1 MRPDGLR
8 TLVLLR
14 HARAQQH
21 GGVTDDLRTLN
32 PTGRRQAAHVGRT
45 LADAGIL
52 PDVVL
57 CSTAV
62 RTRQTFEILAGAMGT
77 RPVVE
82 YSEELYVA
90 GLSGTLEAIAQ
101 ASDDVRTLLVVGHE
115 PVMSSAAYVLAG
127 PDSDDSAL
135 VRVRSGVPVG
145 AYSVLT
151 HERSW
156 TALERGSAVLHRLV
170 VPPHHH

>member
-1 MRPDGLR
+1 M
-8 TLVLLR
+8 LLR
-14 HARAQQH
+14 HAQAQPH
-21 GGVTDDLRTLN
+21 GGVVDELRALH
-32 PTGRRQAAHVGRT
+32 PTGREQAAHVGRT
-45 LADAGIL
+45 LADAGIV

-62 RTRQTFEILAGAMGT
+62 RTRQTFELLSGTLGA

-82 YSEELYVA
+82 YSEELY
-90 GLSGTLEAIAQ
+90 LSGLTSTLEVIGQ

-115 PVMSSAAYVLAG
+115 PVMSSVAYVLAG
-127 PDSDDSAL
+127 PDSDTTAL
-135 VRVRSGVPVG
+135 VRVRSGVPTG

-151 HERSW
+151 HDRPWPS
-156 TALERGSAVLHRLV
+156 LERGSAVLHRLV